1 MTREV
6 NTDIGELISLFYQE
20 FLSLYNDEE
29 LASIATATV
38 ITDLLAGE
46 PVETNT
52 ALTDAA

>member
-20 FLSLYNDEE
+20 FLTLYNDEE
-29 LASIATATV
+29 LAAIATATV
-38 ITDLLAGE
+38 ITDLLSCE
-46 PVETNT
+46 PTESDK